1 MPHVVAACSSCRAFT
16 GETTAFDVDAD
27 TVRQMI
33 AELDRRY
40 PGFGEHIERR
50 MAIAID
56 GEIHQDALFEPLRAE
71 SEVYLI
77 PKIGGG

>member
-1 MPHVVAACSSCRAFT
+1 MVHVVAACSSCRAFT
-16 GETTAFDVDAD
+16 GDVTAFDVEAD
-27 TVRQMI
+27 TVRRAI

-40 PGFGEHIERR
+40 PGFGDHIERR

-56 GEIHQDALFEPLRAE
+56 GAIHQDALFVPLTPA

-77 PKIGGG
+77 PRIGGG

>member
-1 MPHVVAACSSCRAFT
+1 MPRVVAACSSCRAFT
-16 GETTAFDVDAD
+16 GDVTEFEVKGD
-27 TVRQMI
+27 TVRRVI
-33 AELDRRY
+33 TALDRLY

-56 GEIHQDALFEPLRAE
+56 GEIHQDALFEPVNAN
-71 SEVYLI
+71 SEIYLM

>member
-1 MPHVVAACSSCRAFT
+1 MSRVVAACSSCRAFT
-16 GETTAFDVDAD
+16 GDVTEFEVEGD
-27 TVRQMI
+27 TVRQVI
-33 AELDRRY
+33 AALDRLY

-56 GEIHQDALFEPLRAE
+56 GEIHQDALFEPVGSE
-71 SEVYLI
+71 SEIYLI

>member
-1 MPHVVAACSSCRAFT
+1 VTHVVAACSSCRAFT
-16 GETTAFDVDAD
+16 GDVTAFDVEAA
-27 TVRQMI
+27 TVRAMI
-33 AELDRRY
+33 GELERRY

-56 GEIHQDALFEPLRAE
+56 GEIHQDALFEPLGPE

>member
-1 MPHVVAACSSCRAFT
+1 MTHVVAACSSCRAFT
-16 GETTAFDVDAD
+16 GDVTAFEVDARS
-27 TVRQMI
+27 VRDVI
-33 AELDRRY
+33 RELDRRY

-56 GEIHQDALFEPLRAE
+56 GEIHQDALFAPLTPS
-71 SEVYLI
+71 SEVFLI

>member
-16 GETTAFDVDAD
+16 GDVTAFDVDAD
-27 TVRQMI
+27 TVRRMI
-33 AELDRRY
+33 GELDRRY
-40 PGFGEHIERR
+40 PGFGEHIERK

-56 GEIHQDALFEPLRAE
+56 GEIHQDALFEPLAAE
-71 SEVYLI
+71 SEGYLI